1 MLEIFGIPV
10 LQTFFLSYTGALI
23 HLKYLPENYFKLP
36 YLFIYL
42 EGFVKVKV
50 TKYLG
55 SLCCSQKAM
64 RNGGGLVFGSDTL
77 SLNIRFIS

>member
-64 RNGGGLVFGSDTL
+64 RNGGRACVWQ
-77 SLNIRFIS
+77 